1 MKQQIKLTESELKD
15 ALREAVQSILKEY
28 DPHMA
33 GLGAARG
40 LEQGKIGPWNA
51 AQKIMNR
58 DRWNGSQRKEFQNGF
73 ERKPIQQSE
82 ENLEEYS
89 DAEMA
94 QGMNIYGRPSYDEH
108 EFDDFNEQPVN
119 NIAAESK
126 QYKVNESQLKDI
138 IKESV
143 MQVLNEIGD
152 KHRFGMGKYGLA
164 MDAAS
169 KAEALGRSKQAAS
182 LRSHGAEAFNKEYGT
197 DGFEMND
204 LGQLTHIGDDK
215 IVRMYRPQSRLNKL
229 KSQTNLTGGEKRY
242 EDALRHNSFI
252 KNAAQTAKAYPRKKM
267 TGGINAI
274 DNVDNGIHG
283 NNI

>member
-1 MKQQIKLTESELKD
+1 MKQQIKLTESELHSII
-15 ALREAVQSILKEY
+15 EGAVKNLLKEY

-40 LEQGKIGPWNA
+40 LEQGKMGPWNA

-126 QYKVNESQLKDI
+126 QYKVNESQFHKI

-143 MQVLNEIGD
+143 MRILKEID
-152 KHRFGMGKYGLA
+152 ASNATKY
-164 MDAAS
+164 
-169 KAEALGRSKQAAS
+169 
-182 LRSHGAEAFNKEYGT
+182 
-197 DGFEMND
+197 
-204 LGQLTHIGDDK
+204 
-215 IVRMYRPQSRLNKL
+215 
-229 KSQTNLTGGEKRY
+229 EK
-242 EDALRHNSFI
+242 
-252 KNAAQTAKAYPRKKM
+252 
-267 TGGINAI
+267 INA
-274 DNVDNGIHG
+274 G
-283 NNI
+283 N

>member
-1 MKQQIKLTESELKD
+1 MKKQIKLTESELHSII
-15 ALREAVQSILKEY
+15 EGAVKNLLKEY

-40 LEQGKIGPWNA
+40 LEQGKLGPWNA

-58 DRWNGSQRKEFQNGF
+58 DRWNSSQRKEFQNGF

-126 QYKVNESQLKDI
+126 QYKVNESQLHQI
-138 IKESV
+138 IRESV
-143 MQVLNEIGD
+143 MRIFKKKIN
-152 KHRFGMGKYGLA
+152 
-164 MDAAS
+164 
-169 KAEALGRSKQAAS
+169 
-182 LRSHGAEAFNKEYGT
+182 EAFKS
-197 DGFEMND
+197 
-204 LGQLTHIGDDK
+204 
-215 IVRMYRPQSRLNKL
+215 PKL
-229 KSQTNLTGGEKRY
+229 
-242 EDALRHNSFI
+242 DAMARQH
-252 KNAAQTAKAYPRKKM
+252 
-267 TGGINAI
+267 GGIRKGGYGFYGGNEFPISDLTDDMVGDEASRMDDVTGIADNAV
-274 DNVDNGIHG
+274 NFRQ
-283 NNI
+283 